1 MNCCNS
7 YGECEHGHGCPLGA
21 VTVPP
26 TPSSIAARTCES
38 LGVCQHPESECTGA
52 CRQVPRIHAWEP
64 VEPGA
69 PVQGFEVEQL
79 GRDNIVT
86 AVLVAALAG
95 VTLGILYGAGRWV
108 YQAYGVLS

>member
-1 MNCCNS
+1 MNCCNDL
-7 YGECEHGHGCPLGA
+7 GECDHGPGCPLSA

-38 LGVCQHPESECTGA
+38 LGVCQHPQRECPGA
-52 CRQVPRIHAWEP
+52 CEQKPRLHSWEP
-64 VEPGA
+64 ADPGA
-69 PVQGFEVEQL
+69 PVQGVEVEHL